1 MNTNSNKNSNKNSK
15 TIIENEEYRIVQDTK
30 RENLYT
36 IEFFKQSKPLI
47 KSIIKTRIMLPSDDY
62 KSLYINATSVETLEQ
77 YQTKLKKQ
85 KNTTKFSYNTVLN
98 LIETLSRQLNYLINF
113 EYKSF
118 HAYNTENIIVI
129 NETIFV
135 YLSNELLDINPD
147 KETIEIT
154 YPYPKNSNTF
164 YISPEL
170 FNLDT
175 IPSDVHYKTI
185 YYSLSALAI
194 NQLQNQDNKNLDNK
208 NLDNQDQNYIL
219 ESIKNTKL
227 YFLLKRCLDEDI
239 NRRSIIFI

>member
-1 MNTNSNKNSNKNSK
+1 
-15 TIIENEEYRIVQDTK
+15 
-30 RENLYT
+30 
-36 IEFFKQSKPLI
+36 
-47 KSIIKTRIMLPSDDY
+47 MLPSDDY
-62 KSLYINATSVETLEQ
+62 KSLYINATSVQTLEQ

-194 NQLQNQDNKNLDNK
+194 NQLQNQNDQNLDFQ
-208 NLDNQDQNYIL
+208 NLDDQQENQYQNYVL

-239 NRRSIIFI
+239 NKRCIIFI